1 MSSGWFLLY
10 GVRNIHM
17 WKSKE
22 NGERKYF
29 DPSLGSTSNKDIYIY
44 IYIYIYML
52 SFQMNVEVEQFSDMS
67 KI

>member
-17 WKSKE
+17 WKCKK
-22 NGERKYF
+22 NGDRKYF
-29 DPSLGSTSNKDIYIY
+29 DPSLGYTSNKD

-52 SFQMNVEVEQFSDMS
+52 SFQMNVEVEQFSDTS

>member
-17 WKSKE
+17 LKYKK
-22 NGERKYF
+22 NGEGKSF
-29 DPSLGSTSNKDIYIY
+29 DTNLYQQQR
-44 IYIYIYML
+44 YIYIYML
-52 SFQMNVEVEQFSDMS
+52 FFQMNVEVEQFSDMS